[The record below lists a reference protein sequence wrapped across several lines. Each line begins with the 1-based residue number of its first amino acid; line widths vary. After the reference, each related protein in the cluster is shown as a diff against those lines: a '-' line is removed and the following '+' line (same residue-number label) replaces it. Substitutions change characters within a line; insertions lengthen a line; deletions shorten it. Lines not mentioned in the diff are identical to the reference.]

1 MNNIKICAKCY
12 TNGWKYRRLIYIVRK
27 QKKTKTNNKK
37 TEKGKKK
44 REKRNYSEQLK
55 KKGNM

>member
-1 MNNIKICAKCY
+1 MEIQETNLHRAKA
-12 TNGWKYRRLIYIVRK
+12 
-27 QKKTKTNNKK
+27 KTKTNKQQK